1 MTEQVRTEPGR
12 PVLSVQI
19 LSWNTARLT
28 TDALDAL
35 ARDEPE
41 YSREIL
47 VLDNGSEDDTA
58 TVVGSRAGIRFV
70 RSEDNTGYARGNNLL
85 AREAQGDYV
94 CFLGSDTRVH
104 IGALDALVR
113 FLEDHDEYGAA
124 APRLVD
130 ITLEKRPASEPLQSR
145 VQCTCMRFPTI
156 ATAFVYDMA
165 WKRWPVLRRFDDRYH
180 YRDFDHEHDADVEQP
195 PGTCLVMRR
204 ELFEELGGFDEELW
218 LFFNDVDLCKRI
230 HERGLRI
237 RYLAGPTVEHHLG
250 ASTFAFGPRLVLWAR
265 NRRTYYRKHY
275 GRLGAAF
282 VGLMT
287 RLRGIQEWFDI
298 GRKYRDVRERREARA
313 ELRRIVRAALSKKP
327 TV

>member
-1 MTEQVRTEPGR
+1 MSERVRSESGK

-19 LSWNTARLT
+19 LSWNTVRLT
-28 TDALDAL
+28 TEALDAL
-35 ARDEPE
+35 AHDVPE
-41 YSREIL
+41 HSREIL
-47 VLDNGSEDDTA
+47 VLDNGSEDETA
-58 TVVGSRAGIRFV
+58 SIVGSRADIRFV

-85 AREAQGDYV
+85 ARHARGEFV

-104 IGALDALVR
+104 EGALDALVR
-113 FLEDHDEYGAA
+113 FLEGHAEYGAA

-130 ITLEKRPASEPLQSR
+130 IARGDDPTSERAASR
-145 VQCTCMRFPTI
+145 VQRTCMRFPTI
-156 ATAFVYDMA
+156 ATALVYDMA

-204 ELFEELGGFDEELW
+204 ALFEELGGFDEELW

-230 HERGLRI
+230 HDRGLRI
-237 RYLAGPTVEHHLG
+237 RYLADPIVEHHLG

-265 NRRTYYRKHY
+265 NRRTYYLRHY
-275 GRLGAAF
+275 GWLGAAF

-287 RLRGIQEWFDI
+287 RLRGVQEWFDI

-327 TV
+327 TI